1 MKRNLLVLCLLTISV
16 CLNAQTYSGDSWSTV
31 RSNGSGTL
39 ACIYYPTPGLVFE
52 ENGQV
57 KGVCVDIL
65 DDFKEYVKS
74 KYGKTVN
81 IKFVGK
87 ETVWTQFLDKTLKS
101 NNALGVANVTI
112 TNERKRTMKFS
123 PAFMQNPLIFL
134 THSSAPDISSAE
146 QIGSQ
151 FAGFTPLVIEGS
163 THEPIMKNL
172 QSQYFPSL
180 NIAYTNSGIE
190 TLKQIESNP
199 KTFSILDFTEYFDAV
214 RNKAP
219 IKRQN
224 IDVGGPQEQLGFIM
238 PMNSDWQPLWNEFLT
253 QEYKQS
259 VAYKKIIAANLGNA
273 FLSMLR

>member
-1 MKRNLLVLCLLTISV
+1 MKINTLLVCLLLAATQ
-16 CLNAQTYSGDSWSTV
+16 LFAQNYSGDSWSDV
-31 RSNGSGTL
+31 RSKGSGTL
-39 ACIYYPTPGLVFE
+39 ACIYYPTPGLVYE
-52 ENGQV
+52 ENGKV

-65 DDFKEYVKS
+65 DDFKEFVKT
-74 KYGKTVN
+74 KYGKTIV

-87 ETVWTQFLDKTLKS
+87 ETVWTEFLDKTLKS

-112 TNERKRTMKFS
+112 TNERKRIMKFS

-134 THSSAPDISSAE
+134 THSSAPNISSAD
-146 QIGSQ
+146 QIGAQ
-151 FAGFTPLVIEGS
+151 FASYTPLVIEGS
-163 THEPIMKNL
+163 THEPIMKSL
-172 QSQYFPSL
+172 QSQHFPNL
-180 NIAYTNSGIE
+180 KIAYTNSGIE
-190 TLKQIESNP
+190 TLKQIENNP

-238 PMNSDWQPLWNEFLT
+238 PMSSDWQPLWNEFLT
-253 QEYKQS
+253 PEYKQS
-259 VAYKKIIAANLGNA
+259 VAYKKIVASNLGNA